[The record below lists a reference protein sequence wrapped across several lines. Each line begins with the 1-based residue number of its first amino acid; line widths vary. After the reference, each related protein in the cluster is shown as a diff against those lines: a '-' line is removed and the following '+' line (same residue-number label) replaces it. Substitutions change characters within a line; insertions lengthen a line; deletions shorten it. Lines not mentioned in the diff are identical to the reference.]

1 MEVFEDYVLDK
12 NVGAVVFGLDTEF
25 TYSKLAIASLYVN
38 ELNCKLVATNDDVCM
53 IVNGRKYPS
62 AGTILSSLLVSI
74 KDKSKLEL
82 VGKPN
87 PFCL

>member
-1 MEVFEDYVLDK
+1 MEVFEEYELDK

-38 ELNCKLVATNDDVCM
+38 ELNCKLIVTNDDTFM
-53 IVNGRKYPS
+53 NVNGRKYPS
-62 AGTILSSLLVSI
+62 AGTLLSSLIISI
-74 KDKSKLEL
+74 KEETKVEI